1 MGSEDEKRKG
11 NVPLGWMRMYAVV
24 FEFLAYLGVLGYL
37 GCWLD
42 ERRGWS
48 PWGLLG
54 GLFLGLALGL
64 VRMIREAKR
73 FGF

>member
-1 MGSEDEKRKG
+1 MGNEDEKGKG
-11 NVPLGWMRMYAVV
+11 NLPVGWLRMYAVV
-24 FEFLAYLGVLGYL
+24 FEFLAYLGVLGYV
-37 GCWLD
+37 GWWLD

-54 GLFLGLALGL
+54 GLLLGLALGL